1 KKRASVRRR
10 GVSNGDLEIV
20 RDVFEKNDDMWAS
33 DSGYAKFD
41 KRLRSCTI
49 VRTMRSASLEV
60 GAMTLMT
67 NVIEGYLVL
76 YVDGFQNVR
85 DQSSS
90 LSDICGVYL
99 QDVSGD
105 NRRLSSIMAY
115 GLCPVAD
122 KKGISI
128 CPSIKKLSFNLIL
141 YFDSFLYVRDQSSSI
156 SDICGIYLKDKREN
170 GLDSIMSY
178 GLAKAVSPPKDD
190 PEKVIVITKKGKKLQ
205 DLWFNPLYHLPHD
218 IMHIE
223 VLRLGGY
230 MCEFLNF
237 LLSALKRQETC
248 QLSARFQRLKESIEN
263 HSHRCQEELARAN
276 CVSELIVLIS
286 GISEVEKIQMHT
298 EEMNGLE
305 RKRTLRKKKD
315 ETKEDESEQGWLI
328 IGR

>member
-1 KKRASVRRR
+1 ISSYCSELVSEESEIDDPSTCFVTDRHHLSEVWSTTALPVKKRASVRRR

-128 CPSIKKLSFNLIL
+128 CPSIKKDDKILRRGFSFS
-141 YFDSFLYVRDQSSSI
+141 YFSFPIFVSGRICCVSADTPQNMCSS
-156 SDICGIYLKDKREN
+156 GI
-170 GLDSIMSY
+170 
-178 GLAKAVSPPKDD
+178 
-190 PEKVIVITKKGKKLQ
+190 
-205 DLWFNPLYHLPHD
+205 
-218 IMHIE
+218 
-223 VLRLGGY
+223 
-230 MCEFLNF
+230 
-237 LLSALKRQETC
+237 
-248 QLSARFQRLKESIEN
+248 
-263 HSHRCQEELARAN
+263 HSVFSEELCLLCKCAKTG
-276 CVSELIVLIS
+276 
-286 GISEVEKIQMHT
+286 GI
-298 EEMNGLE
+298 
-305 RKRTLRKKKD
+305 
-315 ETKEDESEQGWLI
+315 
-328 IGR
+328 